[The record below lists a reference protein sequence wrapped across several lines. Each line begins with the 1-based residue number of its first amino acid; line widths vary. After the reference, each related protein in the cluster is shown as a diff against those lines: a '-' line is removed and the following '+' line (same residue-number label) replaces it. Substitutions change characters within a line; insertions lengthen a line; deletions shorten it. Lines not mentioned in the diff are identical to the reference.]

1 MSDSTTSSVLR
12 ARKQEL
18 QYLLAGAISLTFVG
32 ATVLYPEFAGI
43 EGTTGYLFLAV
54 LVGYVFGLASDRLRQ
69 SKYYPLF
76 QAIFFL
82 SWGGYNVSQGRFG
95 LLTRFSWLVEL
106 LHFSGRGISSH
117 RMALRRQRILVG
129 SVETHIYR

>member
-43 EGTTGYLFLAV
+43 EGTTGYLFVAV

-95 LLTRFSWLVEL
+95 LLTTIL
-106 LHFSGRGISSH
+106 
-117 RMALRRQRILVG
+117 LVG
-129 SVETHIYR
+129 GTAALLWEGYQLSQDGASTA

>member
-32 ATVLYPEFAGI
+32 ATILYPEIAGI
-43 EGTTGYLFLAV
+43 DGVTGYLFVAV
-54 LVGYVFGLASDRLRQ
+54 LVGYMFVLASDRLRQ

-95 LLTRFSWLVEL
+95 LLTTIL
-106 LHFSGRGISSH
+106 
-117 RMALRRQRILVG
+117 LVG
-129 SVETHIYR
+129 GTAALLWEGYQLSQDGASTA